1 MHDAIRE
8 AHELIG
14 ATLRDPRTQRQG
26 KVVGMDLGRE
36 QPAIYV
42 LWQESAAAERI
53 AMEPDD
59 FRALMEHLRARMGIP
74 PQRGTLDR
82 STPDSSTPDMSS
94 HHKNSRHKSTSHKRS
109 SDSRTKDP
117 RGKEKAR
124 SDSRQATPS
133 RDSQHAVQKDV
144 ASSTTTDDAIQR
156 SAQG

>member
-14 ATLRDPRTQRQG
+14 ATLRDPRTQREG

-53 AMEPDD
+53 GMEPDD
-59 FRALMEHLRARMGIP
+59 FRALLEHLRARLP
-74 PQRGTLDR
+74 V
-82 STPDSSTPDMSS
+82 
-94 HHKNSRHKSTSHKRS
+94 
-109 SDSRTKDP
+109 
-117 RGKEKAR
+117 KAP
-124 SDSRQATPS
+124 SAQQDKDSRQSRRHKRKAPRTTAKPAGEGNDGRSGAPDAPS
-133 RDSQHAVQKDV
+133 SALI
-144 ASSTTTDDAIQR
+144 DDAMPR

>member
-14 ATLRDPRTQRQG
+14 ATLRDPRTQREG

-53 AMEPDD
+53 GMEPDD
-59 FRALMEHLRARMGIP
+59 FRALLEHLRARLP
-74 PQRGTLDR
+74 V
-82 STPDSSTPDMSS
+82 
-94 HHKNSRHKSTSHKRS
+94 
-109 SDSRTKDP
+109 
-117 RGKEKAR
+117 KAPSAR
-124 SDSRQATPS
+124 QDKDSRQSRRHKRKASRATAQPAGESNEGRSGTPDASPS
-133 RDSQHAVQKDV
+133 GSEPVTSRA
-144 ASSTTTDDAIQR
+144 ASSRPSSSALIDDAMPR

>member
-59 FRALMEHLRARMGIP
+59 FRALMEHLRTRLGVSQQ
-74 PQRGTLDR
+74 QRHSDEGA
-82 STPDSSTPDMSS
+82 
-94 HHKNSRHKSTSHKRS
+94 STSREKQ
-109 SDSRTKDP
+109 SR
-117 RGKEKAR
+117 EKTPVR
-124 SDSRQATPS
+124 SDSRRKVSSGDERHSAQQGS
-133 RDSQHAVQKDV
+133 H
-144 ASSTTTDDAIQR
+144 SSTATDDIIPR

>member
-74 PQRGTLDR
+74 PQRGTSDR
-82 STPDSSTPDMSS
+82 STPDMSS

-109 SDSRTKDP
+109 SDSRAKDP

-133 RDSQHAVQKDV
+133 RDSQHAVQKNV